1 VTTFGYTVE
10 APTPWPELL
19 ELARALDQRSNFD
32 SFWIADSLVPNGPL
46 DEPKLETWTALAA
59 VAQATSRIR
68 LGVHVSGLPY
78 RHPAVL
84 AKIVTTIDNISAG
97 RAILGIGAGWPGEN
111 RRFGINFWRRA
122 ERVERLDE
130 ALQVIKLL
138 WTQPHPTF
146 EGKYYHLDGPPFT
159 PPNVQQPHPPVL
171 IGGGTDAML
180 RVMAKH
186 ADSVSPMIPLP
197 EAKPKLEAYARE
209 LGRDPATIRWEG
221 GGMLFL
227 HDDPL
232 VQERAIR
239 YAMDEYKQ
247 TEEQVRQQ
255 SLFGSVD
262 DVRAAVRR
270 QIDAGADE
278 INLFQLPRV
287 HANSL
292 LRFSEE
298 VIPQFL

>member
-1 VTTFGYTVE
+1 MTTFGYTVE

-19 ELARALDQRSNFD
+19 ELAQSLDQRSNFD

-46 DEPKLETWTALAA
+46 DDPKLETWTALAA

-84 AKIVTTIDNISAG
+84 AKIVTTIDHISGG
-97 RAILGIGAGWPGEN
+97 RITLGIGAGWPGDN
-111 RRFGINFWRRA
+111 RRFGIDFWKRR

-138 WTQPHPTF
+138 WTQPHPKF
-146 EGKYYHLDGPPFT
+146 EGRYYRLDGPPYS

-171 IGGGTDAML
+171 IGGGSDAML

-186 ADSVSPMIPLP
+186 ADMVSPMIPIL
-197 EAKPKLEAYARE
+197 EARPKIEAYARE
-209 LGRDPATIRWEG
+209 FGRDPGRLTWEG
-221 GGMLFL
+221 GGALFL

-232 VQERAIR
+232 VIERVVR
-239 YAMDEYKQ
+239 VAMEQYSQ
-247 TEEQVRQQ
+247 TEEQVRAG
-255 SLFGSVD
+255 LFGSVD

-270 QIDAGADE
+270 QVDEGADE

-287 HANSL
+287 HIPSL

-298 VIPQFL
+298 VIPQFR